1 MGLTKTCLFT
11 FISPQ
16 DWRDRIDVG
25 PAVTQDSRTADF
37 PGKGTADNVG
47 PHGAAAPGADHLGR
61 AGYSPVHISDERVTI
76 FQTNGHKRAEQ

>member
-1 MGLTKTCLFT
+1 MFIFDSCLILGIAMGLTKTCLFT

-37 PGKGTADNVG
+37 PGKLQTMSALVVQQ
-47 PHGAAAPGADHLGR
+47 HLEQITWGEQVT
-61 AGYSPVHISDERVTI
+61 PPFISVIRE
-76 FQTNGHKRAEQ
+76 